1 MKTFIEDYLVDPSQA
16 IANAAASV
24 VSSDLVDENS
34 IYEQLD
40 SPEFKL
46 YEAIIFS

>member
-1 MKTFIEDYLVDPSQA
+1 VKTFIEDHLVDPSQA

-24 VSSDLVDENS
+24 VSSDHVDENS